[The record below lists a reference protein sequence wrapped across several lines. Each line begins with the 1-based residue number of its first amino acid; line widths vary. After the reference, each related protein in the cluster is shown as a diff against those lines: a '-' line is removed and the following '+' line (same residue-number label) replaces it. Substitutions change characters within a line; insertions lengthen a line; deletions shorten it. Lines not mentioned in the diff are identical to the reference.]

1 MRLDSGRVFGFRKNF
16 EQFVIGEEVK
26 SWESCSFDFKIII
39 QTFLDTIEGV
49 LAFFE
54 GLQKGS
60 VFGEVDDFGIL
71 NNFGHHLFPVS
82 IDITE
87 IIGLHR

>member
-1 MRLDSGRVFGFRKNF
+1 L
-16 EQFVIGEEVK
+16 
-26 SWESCSFDFKIII
+26 
-39 QTFLDTIEGV
+39 T
-49 LAFFE
+49 FFE

-82 IDITE
+82 IDAAE
-87 IIGLHR
+87 IIGLHW